1 MFFLIS
7 LKYGSINLM
16 RNLMKILSQLLHEVV
31 ENQMF
36 PNFLNGHKKYLS
48 SIIVLSKYIKCGVK

>member
-7 LKYGSINLM
+7 LKYSSINLM
-16 RNLMKILSQLLHEVV
+16 RNLMKILTRLLREVV

-36 PNFLNGHKKYLS
+36 PNFLNGHKMNTYLQLLCFL
-48 SIIVLSKYIKCGVK
+48 SILNVV